1 MKPPNLRKDYYVG
14 FKGRYTISMQGKSIF
29 TRMIT
34 VHRHTYDENYKRISF
49 VTLKKALS
57 NNV

>member
-34 VHRHTYDENYKRISF
+34 VHRHMYDENINRISF
-49 VTLKKALS
+49 VALTQKAPS
-57 NNV
+57 N